1 MKLNIFTKSMIGMG
15 LVCSA
20 LPALAMEAWN
30 NQQGGNKYQVIFDG
44 KIYENAWWVSSTNC
58 PGKAKANDATNPWR
72 LKRTATAAEIS
83 QFGNT
88 LSCEKSGSSSSST
101 SNTPASNT
109 PANGGSATPAQGTV
123 PSSSSVVAWNKQQ
136 GGQTW
141 YVVFNGAVY
150 KNAWWVASSN
160 CPGDAKGND
169 ASNPWRYVRA
179 ATATEISETS
189 NPQSCT
195 SAPQPAP
202 DVKPAPDVQPAPA
215 DKSNDNYAVV
225 AWKGQEGSSTW
236 YVIYNGSIYKNA
248 WWVGAANCPGDA
260 KENDASNPWRYVRA
274 ATATEITQYGNP
286 GSCSVKPDNNGGA
299 VTPVDPTPETPE
311 TPVTPTP
318 DNNEPSTPADSSND
332 YSLQAWSGQEGSEIY
347 HVIFNGNVYQNAWWV
362 GSEDCPRGTS
372 VENSNNPWRLVRTA
386 TAAEMSQYGNP
397 TTCEIDNGGVIIA
410 DGFQASKAYSA
421 NSIVDYNDAHYKTS
435 VDQDAWG
442 FVPGGDNP
450 WKKYEPAKAWSA
462 STVYVKG
469 DRVVVDGQAY
479 EALFWTQSDNPALVA
494 NQNAT
499 GSNSRPWKPLGK
511 TQSYS
516 NEELNNAPQFNPE
529 TLYASDTLI
538 RFNGENYISQS
549 KVQKVS
555 PSDSNPWRVF
565 VDWTG
570 TKERVGTP
578 KKAWPK
584 HVYAP
589 YVDFTLNTIPD
600 LAALAK
606 NHNVNHFTLAFV
618 VSKDANTCLPTWG
631 TAYGMQNYA
640 QYSKI
645 KALREA
651 GGDVM
656 LSIGGANNAPLAA
669 SCKNVD
675 DLMQHYYDIV
685 DNLNLRV
692 LDFDIEGTWVADQAS
707 IERRNL
713 AVKKVQDKWKS
724 EGKDIAIW
732 YTLPILPTGLTPE
745 GMNVLS
751 DAKAKGVELAG
762 VNVMTMD
769 YGNAICQSANTEGQ
783 NIHGKCATS
792 AIANLHAQLKG
803 LYGNKSDAEIDAMM
817 GTTPMVG
824 VNDVQGEVFYLSDAR
839 LVMQDAQ
846 KRNLGM
852 VGIWSIARDL
862 PGGTNLSPEFHGLTK
877 EQAPKYAFS
886 EIFAPFTKQ

>member
-88 LSCEKSGSSSSST
+88 LSCEKSGSSSSSN

-123 PSSSSVVAWNKQQ
+123 PSNSSVVAWNKQQ

-179 ATATEISETS
+179 ATATEIS
-189 NPQSCT
+189 
-195 SAPQPAP
+195 
-202 DVKPAPDVQPAPA
+202 
-215 DKSNDNYAVV
+215 
-225 AWKGQEGSSTW
+225 
-236 YVIYNGSIYKNA
+236 
-248 WWVGAANCPGDA
+248 
-260 KENDASNPWRYVRA
+260 
-274 ATATEITQYGNP
+274 QYGNP
-286 GSCSVKPDNNGGA
+286 GSCSVKPDNNGDA

-318 DNNEPSTPADSSND
+318 DNNEPSTPADSGND

-347 HVIFNGNVYQNAWWV
+347 HVIFNGNIYQNAWWV

-372 VENSNNPWRLVRTA
+372 AENSNNPWRLVRTA
-386 TAAEMSQYGNP
+386 TAAELSQYGNP
-397 TTCEIDNGGVIIA
+397 TTCEIDNGGVIVA

-511 TQSYS
+511 AQSYS

-538 RFNGENYISQS
+538 RFNGANYISQS

-792 AIANLHAQLKG
+792 AITNLHSQLKG
-803 LYGNKSDAEIDAMM
+803 LHPNKSDAEIDAMM